1 MLHHRNSK
9 KMRQFSLTPRERGCF
24 LRNAFDT
31 RRATFIKKK
40 KRKKRSSPRIQLFTA
55 PTHKEGKLKRKMQI
69 DLPQHPQHQKGIL
82 LFIASPGPFGFVL
95 NAFRGRCVQ
104 YFSVQRQ
111 FFRGRGP
118 SRGQGLRS
126 PISQFDVEDHTIAPT
141 PSPVLCLTGI
151 DSPSPERLCN
161 TQIARS
167 AVRQS
172 VRQLAFDLANLW
184 HVPPPA
190 VTATKKR
197 QKQKNLE
204 RAGAAHDHKAAAVGG
219 WRQAARMPLLAKTAD
234 RVGQKLLQS
243 MRRNSG

>member
-1 MLHHRNSK
+1 ML
-9 KMRQFSLTPRERGCF
+9 T
-24 LRNAFDT
+24 
-31 RRATFIKKK
+31 
-40 KRKKRSSPRIQLFTA
+40 RSSPRIQLFTA

-118 SRGQGLRS
+118 SRGQGLRNLVEIQCTLRKKRAKEKCAFYQNLRS